1 VFIAGGLIGLFGGNW
16 GLAFAVLSIALALI
30 TISNVFTP
38 PGWAFK
44 QANRLTKPL
53 WVLIGIAALM
63 PPLGWI
69 YFTAWMIC
77 GRTIRNAWIATDP
90 DGYRWRVL
98 GSILASHW

>member
-1 VFIAGGLIGLFGGNW
+1 LFGGNW